1 MTDTSRFLF
10 VYGTLRRD
18 PAHQVASLLA
28 SKARFV
34 GAASVPGQL
43 FDLGD
48 YPGMISKEGA
58 AVVHGEVYEVGR
70 DRWRDL
76 ITTLDRYEGC
86 APEDPEPHEYSRR
99 LVEARLQTGQ
109 RLNVWAYLLNT
120 PVAGLP
126 EIKSGDYLDWVATRR
141 A

>member
-1 MTDTSRFLF
+1 M
-10 VYGTLRRD
+10 
-18 PAHQVASLLA
+18 
-28 SKARFV
+28 
-34 GAASVPGQL
+34 

-48 YPGMISKEGA
+48 YPGMISREGA
-58 AVVHGEVYEVGR
+58 AVVHGEIYEVGR

-99 LVEARLQTGQ
+99 LVEARLQSGEK
-109 RLNVWAYLLNT
+109 LKVWAYLLNE

-126 EIKSGDYLDWVATRR
+126 EIKSGDYLDWVASRR